1 MNEFNF
7 SNIKECKSSSYR
19 ESYFMKKP
27 EILKI
32 IKKYP
37 DIKNILP
44 KNYHT
49 LTKDKLCDE
58 IYKL

>member
-44 KNYHT
+44 KNYPT